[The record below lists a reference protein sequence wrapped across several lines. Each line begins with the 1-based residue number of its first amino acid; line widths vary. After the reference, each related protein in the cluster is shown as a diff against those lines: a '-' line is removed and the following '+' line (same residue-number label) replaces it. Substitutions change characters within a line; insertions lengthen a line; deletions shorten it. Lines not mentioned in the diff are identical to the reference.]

1 MRVQPRARLQQ
12 AFTQEDLQLFSQT
25 CSKTTDPSDYPIS
38 IGISKNVVMYSGDVL
53 REKSRQSHQSREDVM
68 DELHRCLGTG
78 PGVFVVKGFERDLEV
93 IERTNEVFKNIIER
107 EKEHAKGDH
116 FAAAGT
122 NDRIWNS
129 FQKHAVEDPRSFV
142 AYYSNELLALVSE
155 AWLGPGYQV
164 TAQTNLVKPGGQP
177 QKPHRDYHLGFQ
189 SEETASKFPIPTQIA
204 SAMLTLQ
211 GAVAHSSMPLDSG
224 PTQLLPY
231 SQQFEHGYLA
241 YRHPEFVHF
250 FNQHMIQSELEIG
263 DAIFFNPA
271 LFHAAG
277 ENRTTN
283 LHRIGN
289 LLQISACWSK
299 PMETVDYPTILR
311 STWSHVKNHINQ
323 LEEGIENPAAKA
335 LLQAISDGYSFPTNL
350 DKDPPPA
357 NSHCPETQLDRITV
371 GVKEGWTLDTLE
383 KNIKELQ
390 DKRIA

>member
-1 MRVQPRARLQQ
+1 MRVQTRARLQQ
-12 AFTQEDLQLFSQT
+12 AFTEEDLQLFSQT
-25 CSKTTDPSDYPIS
+25 CSRTTDPSDYPLS
-38 IGISKNVVMYSGDVL
+38 IGISKNVVVYSGDDL
-53 REKSRQSHQSREDVM
+53 RQKSRANNQSRGDVM
-68 DELHRCLGTG
+68 DELHRCLGSG
-78 PGVFVVKGFERDLEV
+78 PGVFIVKGFERNMDV
-93 IERTNEVFKNIIER
+93 IERTNQVFKTIIER

-129 FQKHAVEDPRSFV
+129 FQKHAVEDPESFV
-142 AYYSNELLALVSE
+142 KYYANDLLALVSE

-164 TAQTNLVKPGGQP
+164 TAQTNIVKPGGQP

-189 SEETASKFPIPTQIA
+189 SESTASKFPIPTQIA

-211 GAVAHSSMPLDSG
+211 GAVAHSPMPLDSG

-241 YRHPEFVHF
+241 YRHPEFVDF
-250 FNQHMIQSELEIG
+250 FHNHMVQSELEVG

-299 PMETVDYPTILR
+299 PMESVDYPTLLR
-311 STWSHVKNHINQ
+311 STWSHVLQYTSQ
-323 LEEGIENPAAKA
+323 LEGGVDHPLARA

-357 NSHCPETQLDRITV
+357 DSHCPETQYDRITV
-371 GVKEGWTLDTLE
+371 GVKERWSMDTLQQ
-383 KNIKELQ
+383 NIKQLQ
-390 DKRIA
+390 DKRAA